1 MSCIML
7 IVIFLL
13 QNDEQELKRKE
24 DIVLGTTE
32 SREEA

>member
-1 MSCIML
+1 ML

-24 DIVLGTTE
+24 DIVLGTIE

>member
-1 MSCIML
+1 ML

-24 DIVLGTTE
+24 DIVLGTTK

>member
-1 MSCIML
+1 ML

-32 SREEA
+32 CREEA

>member
-1 MSCIML
+1 ML

-24 DIVLGTTE
+24 DIVLGTAE